1 VSISSILDKAKA
13 SCENASSINELSQ
26 HFLWNISSSNYRVC
40 SFAFLHCLYFFAFL
54 VRNTTLWISI
64 VDFCSSLIIFISCLL

>member
-1 VSISSILDKAKA
+1 MSISSILDKAKA

-40 SFAFLHCLYFFAFL
+40 SFAFLHCLYFFCIFGEKY
-54 VRNTTLWISI
+54 NF
-64 VDFCSSLIIFISCLL
+64 VDFHS